1 MNNRSIFWGLFLIVI
16 GILFGL
22 KNFDLVYFHWSNVFR
37 LWPFILVFWGVTL
50 LPLKQNLKIVFTL
63 ATVIAF
69 FAALI
74 LLPPKDRW
82 SKSFNFDSHHKTY
95 THSNNKNDNDTNYRD
110 DAFHIV
116 QKFDQEIK
124 EGVISIDFGAGD
136 FTLKDSSDDLFE
148 FKAHQLNGKYQA
160 NTEIENDKAV
170 IKIKQKKI
178 HIKEGD
184 NFDINAN
191 LKINPEVIWDIDLDV
206 GAANIEM
213 DLKKFKI
220 RKVDFDAGATDI
232 FIELGTL
239 LDTVNLEIDAG
250 VSNIE
255 IIVPKEMSGQIKS
268 NMVLA
273 SKDFIGFPKVHKGL
287 YQTPD
292 FDTNEK
298 KVFINIDAAA
308 AAITVKRLDE

>member
-22 KNFDLVYFHWSNVFR
+22 KNFDIVYFHWSNVFR

-74 LLPPKDRW
+74 LLPPKDHW
-82 SKSFNFDSHHKTY
+82 SRNISFNSHHKSY
-95 THSNNKNDNDTNYRD
+95 TNDNNNDSEYGN

-116 QKFDQEIK
+116 QALDSEVK
-124 EGVISIDFGAGD
+124 EGIIKIDFGAGD
-136 FTLKDSSDDLFE
+136 FTLKESSDDLFE
-148 FKAHQLNGKYQA
+148 FNAHQVNGKYQA
-160 NTEIENDKAV
+160 NTEIENDKAF

-178 HIKEGD
+178 HIKDGD
-184 NFDINAN
+184 NFDIDAN
-191 LKINPEVIWDIDLDV
+191 LKINPDVKWDIDLDV
-206 GAANIEM
+206 GAANIDM

-220 RKVDFDAGATDI
+220 RRLDFDAGATDI
-232 FIELGTL
+232 FIELGSL
-239 LDTVNLEIDAG
+239 LDTINLEIDAG

-255 IIVPKEMSGQIKS
+255 IIIPKEMSGQIKS
-268 NMVLA
+268 SMVLA
-273 SKDFIGFPKVHKGL
+273 SKDFIGFSKVNKGL
-287 YQTPD
+287 YQTSN

-298 KVFINIDAAA
+298 KVFIKIDAAA